1 MANNF
6 GIKFQH
12 RIPNLAA
19 AYSFQASC
27 VPQLL
32 RSDRRGRKISYRSRL
47 QRRVVLGIGVSFWSQ
62 WMMSMAGNLGNKA
75 FLASARQKGV
85 IEEVLKNVDWPELFP
100 FKEEDFQRFDES
112 SDSDFYET
120 PRFVTHI
127 DDPAITELTK
137 YYSEA
142 LPPSNTTGVAVLD
155 MCSSWVSHYPKGYKQ
170 DRIVGMGMN
179 EEELKRNP
187 VLTEYIVQ
195 DLNVNP
201 KLPFE
206 DNSFDVITNV
216 VSVDYLT
223 KPIEVFKEMSRV
235 LKPGGLA
242 IMSFSNRCFWTK
254 AISIWTSTG
263 DADHVM
269 IIGSYFHYA
278 GGFEPPQAVD
288 ISPNP
293 GRSDPMYV
301 VYSRKLATA

>member
-1 MANNF
+1 MCSVP
-6 GIKFQH
+6 G
-12 RIPNLAA
+12 LSAA
-19 AYSFQASC
+19 QQTPKL
-27 VPQLL
+27 VLL
-32 RSDRRGRKISYRSRL
+32 GRSRSSRTL
-47 QRRVVLGIGVSFWSQ
+47 CCPAFAAIPKVRARRTSRRVILSFGASFFERL
-62 WMMSMAGNLGNKA
+62 MSMATGAGSS
-75 FLASARQKGV
+75 FSASARPRGSP
-85 IEEVLKNVDWPELFP
+85 IEEVLNNVKWPETFP
-100 FKEEDFQRFDES
+100 FKAEDFQRFDES
-112 SDSDFYET
+112 PDTFFYSE

-127 DDPAITELTK
+127 DDPAIRALTN
-137 YYSEA
+137 YYA
-142 LPPSNTTGVAVLD
+142 KVFPPSNTPGVAMLD
-155 MCSSWVSHYPKGYKQ
+155 LCSSWVSHFPAGYKQ
-170 DRIVGMGMN
+170 ERIVGMGMN

-216 VSVDYLT
+216 VSVDYLN
-223 KPIEVFKEMSRV
+223 KPIEVFKEMQRV

-242 IMSFSNRCFWTK
+242 LMSFSNRCFWTK

-263 DADHVM
+263 DSDHVW
-269 IIGSYFHYA
+269 IVGAYFHYA

-301 VYSRKLATA
+301 VYSRKGKANEA